1 MAKEGNPSF
10 QTFKNRMFKYDQKF
24 GAKYQVYKSGKNP
37 IISNNK
43 IIVHHPYGRKGANL
57 YKVVGVTQEQHLAI
71 HHIIGYRN
79 PKWNGVEYILGKGL
93 FK

>member
-1 MAKEGNPSF
+1 MLKS
-10 QTFKNRMFKYDQKF
+10 KYTR
-24 GAKYQVYKSGKNP
+24 YTYGKNP
-37 IISNNK
+37 SINGEK

-79 PKWNGVEYILGKGL
+79 PKWDEIKYILGKGL